1 MPETRS
7 EDAGSARTALGP
19 DEVKRLWQ
27 TRPDREADLLGGPSL
42 GAKRLAARSFA
53 EHRLAVAGLAIIAAM
68 LLFCFVG
75 PLLYHTNQLV
85 TNLNNP
91 ITQPPGHGHLFG
103 TDPNGFDE
111 LGRLMFGGQAS
122 LEVGIAAAII
132 ATVIG
137 VVVGSIAGFFGGIAD
152 ALLMRVVDTLLS
164 IPLLLLLIVLSVQFN
179 PSKYAM
185 ILVIGLVAWLVPAR
199 LVRGETLT
207 LRTRDYV
214 LAVRVMGGGSRKI
227 ITRHIIPN
235 AVGTIAVNATF
246 QVADAILLLAALGY
260 LGVGIQP
267 PQTDWGSM
275 LSVGASYVDA
285 GAWWLIWPPAAC
297 IVLVVVAF
305 NFVGDGLRDA
315 LEVRLQ
321 RR

>member
-1 MPETRS
+1 MWQARPGIDAELSGPGAGATRLATRS
-7 EDAGSARTALGP
+7 FS
-19 DEVKRLWQ
+19 
-27 TRPDREADLLGGPSL
+27 
-42 GAKRLAARSFA
+42 
-53 EHRLAVAGLAIIAAM
+53 EHRLALAGLVIIVLM

-85 TNLNNP
+85 TNLSNP
-91 ITQPPGHGHLFG
+91 VTAPPGHGHLLG
-103 TDPNGFDE
+103 TDPNAFDE
-111 LGRLMFGGQAS
+111 FGRLMFGGQSS
-122 LEVGIAAAII
+122 LEVGITAAIV
-132 ATVIG
+132 ATAIG
-137 VVVGSIAGFFGGIAD
+137 VIVGSVAGFFGGLVD
-152 ALLMRVVDTLLS
+152 AVLMRVVDTLLA
-164 IPLLLLLIVLSVQFN
+164 IPLLLLLIVLSVQFS
-179 PSKYAM
+179 PGKYAM

-207 LRTRDYV
+207 LRTREYV
-214 LAVRVMGGGSRKI
+214 QAVRVMGGGSRKI
-227 ITRHIIPN
+227 IIRHIVPN
-235 AVGTIAVNATF
+235 AIGTIVVNATF

-275 LSVGASYVDA
+275 LSVGAAYVEA
-285 GAWWLIWPPAAC
+285 GAWWLIWPPAIC
-297 IVLVVVAF
+297 IVVIVVAF

>member
-1 MPETRS
+1 VNALDEG
-7 EDAGSARTALGP
+7 AGTTDRALRP
-19 DEVKRLWQ
+19 DEVRQMWR
-27 TRPDREADLLGGPSL
+27 TRPDSDLELRSA
-42 GAKRLAARSFA
+42 GAGSTRLAARSFT
-53 EHRLAVAGLAIIAAM
+53 EHRLALAGLIIILLM

-75 PLLYHTNQLV
+75 PIFYHTNQLV

-91 ITQPPGHGHLFG
+91 ITQAPSHAHLLG

-111 LGRLMFGGQAS
+111 LGRLMFGGQSS
-122 LEVGIAAAII
+122 LEVGITAAIV
-132 ATVIG
+132 ATAIG
-137 VVVGSIAGFFGGIAD
+137 VAVGSVAGFFGGIVD
-152 ALLMRVVDTLLS
+152 ALLMRVVDTLLA
-164 IPLLLLLIVLSVQFN
+164 IPLLLLLIVLSVQFR
-179 PSKYAM
+179 PGKYAM

-207 LRTRDYV
+207 LRTREYV
-214 LAVRVMGGGSRKI
+214 QAVRVMGGGSRKI
-227 ITRHIIPN
+227 ILRHIIPN
-235 AVGTIAVNATF
+235 AIGTIAVNATF

-275 LSVGASYVDA
+275 LSVGAAYVES
-285 GAWWLIWPPAAC
+285 GAWWLIWPPAFC